1 MNKLARAGVSAIACL
16 ALGGFLYPVPSTA
29 QKATAGGSQSTSE
42 AQTVSGKVTAIG
54 KTSFTLAVSSAKMTS
69 ESTRENTSPKT
80 MTFQVNSNTTIDG
93 NLQVGV
99 NADVTYRI
107 DNGEYVAMNVRVGQ

>member
-1 MNKLARAGVSAIACL
+1 MNKLARVGVSVVACL
-16 ALGGFLYPVPSTA
+16 ALGAFLCPVPSTA
-29 QKATAGGSQSTSE
+29 HKATAGQQSASE

-54 KTSFTLAVSSAKMTS
+54 KTSFTLAVSSARMNS
-69 ESTRENTSPKT
+69 QSTRENAKT

-107 DNGEYVAMNVRVGQ
+107 DNGEYIAINVRVGQ

>member
-1 MNKLARAGVSAIACL
+1 MNKLARVGVSVVACL
-16 ALGGFLYPVPSTA
+16 ALGAFLCPVPSTA
-29 QKATAGGSQSTSE
+29 HKATAGQQNASE

-54 KTSFTLAVSSAKMTS
+54 KTSFTLAVSSARMS
-69 ESTRENTSPKT
+69 SQSTRENANAKT

-107 DNGEYVAMNVRVGQ
+107 DNGEYIAINVRVGQ

>member
-1 MNKLARAGVSAIACL
+1 MNKLARVVVSVVACL
-16 ALGGFLYPVPSTA
+16 ALGGLLCPVPSTA
-29 QKATAGGSQSTSE
+29 HKTTAGQQSASE
-42 AQTVSGKVTAIG
+42 VQTVSGKVTAVG
-54 KTSFTLAVSSAKMTS
+54 KTSFTLAVSSARITNQ
-69 ESTRENTSPKT
+69 STREGAKPKT

-107 DNGEYVAMNVRVGQ
+107 DNGDYVAINVRVGQ